1 MEITKARGRE
11 IREKRRMLFPVR
23 LVNYEALRQW
33 KCIDADIP
41 EDSAREI
48 REYICNPGSP
58 TAPDGS
64 N

>member
-1 MEITKARGRE
+1 
-11 IREKRRMLFPVR
+11 MLFPVR